1 MSVEKFKTIKR
12 EERAEINEKK
22 SKFIANIFYVENVEE
37 AEKIIKDTKKK
48 YNDARHNCYAY
59 IINSENLIKKY
70 SDDGEPN
77 GTAGSPILNVIE
89 KNNLNN
95 VLIIVTRY
103 FGGILLGTGGLTRA
117 YAEASTKVVEKS
129 EIIEKELGYEVEVE
143 ILYQDIEKFKYYC
156 SKNNINITNID
167 YKENIICKIEVTKK
181 QKNQIFDTKYD
192 NKIINL
198 LKYNIIKEK
207 YIEKNKN

>member
-1 MSVEKFKTIKR
+1 MSVEKFKTVKG
-12 EERAEINEKK
+12 EERAEISEKK
-22 SKFIANIFYVENVEE
+22 SKFVANIFYVENVEE
-37 AEKIIKDTKKK
+37 AEKIIKYTKKK

-89 KNNLNN
+89 KNNLKN

-117 YAEASTKVVEKS
+117 YSEASINVVEKS

-156 SKNNINITNID
+156 NKNNINITNID
-167 YKENIICKIEVTKK
+167 YRENIICKIEVTKE
-181 QKNQIFDTKYD
+181 QKNQICDTKYD
-192 NKIINL
+192 NKIINVQ
-198 LKYNIIKEK
+198 KYNITKEK